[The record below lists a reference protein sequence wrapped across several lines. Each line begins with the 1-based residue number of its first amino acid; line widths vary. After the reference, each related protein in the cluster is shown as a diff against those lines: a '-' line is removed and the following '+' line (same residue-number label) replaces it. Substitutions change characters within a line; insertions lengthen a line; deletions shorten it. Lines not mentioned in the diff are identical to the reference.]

1 VDGINELTTGADH
14 VVAVLGRTVIV
25 RLVNISS
32 SGCLLECDSA
42 VAAGTTGCLTVFFEG
57 RKYVEDIRI
66 TRCREH
72 HGSSGHRLGAEFLWL
87 TRPPPDSLRRLIAR
101 LRPGAA
107 KNGRIGGTHT

>member
-1 VDGINELTTGADH
+1 MDAINELTTGAD
-14 VVAVLGRTVIV
+14 VVAVLGRTVTV
-25 RLVNISS
+25 RLLNISS

-42 VAAGTTGCLTVFFEG
+42 VAAGTTGCLTLLFEG

-66 TRCREH
+66 TRCSEH
-72 HGSSGHRLGAEFLWL
+72 PGSSGHRLGAEFLWL

-107 KNGRIGGTHT
+107 KNGRIGGTHV